1 MKIKLLLILLFAGCS
16 RELLSNP
23 IVPIMTDTVKLSTYL
38 AKAKVFSKSSEF
50 DSAIYYYTS
59 ASNLYILSGD
69 TANSLKCYYSIT
81 KQISAEKKDAEAL
94 NFLIE
99 TGKKHEDWF
108 KGHPL
113 QEAEYQYIMGEKYTD
128 NQKFDSAVLSY
139 NRSLPL
145 WFRNGKDSVKQIKDV
160 YKAISYVYSQ
170 TGQYDST
177 IFYDQKLL
185 NNPADLSNFKSA
197 NYNGMIVGLGIGIQL
212 NLNKHI
218 ALDLRVLPEYYF
230 GTDIKSK
237 GETNYAIKKFNNFLL
252 INSFGINYYF
262 NKK

>member
-1 MKIKLLLILLFAGCS
+1 M
-16 RELLSNP
+16 
-23 IVPIMTDTVKLSTYL
+23 
-38 AKAKVFSKSSEF
+38 
-50 DSAIYYYTS
+50 
-59 ASNLYILSGD
+59 
-69 TANSLKCYYSIT
+69 
-81 KQISAEKKDAEAL
+81 
-94 NFLIE
+94 
-99 TGKKHEDWF
+99 
-108 KGHPL
+108 

-218 ALDLRVLPEYYF
+218 ALDLRALPKYYF
-230 GTDIKSK
+230 GTDIKLK